1 MLCKHTTSV
10 SYQSHAHAVNL
21 GRPCPSRH
29 TRSCRFASSRAAA
42 LSVSEVVELD
52 GLLSKDEQK
61 AVEWVQRKKEQGV
74 LLHFGEL
81 LGASHADAAL

>member
-1 MLCKHTTSV
+1 
-10 SYQSHAHAVNL
+10 
-21 GRPCPSRH
+21 
-29 TRSCRFASSRAAA
+29 